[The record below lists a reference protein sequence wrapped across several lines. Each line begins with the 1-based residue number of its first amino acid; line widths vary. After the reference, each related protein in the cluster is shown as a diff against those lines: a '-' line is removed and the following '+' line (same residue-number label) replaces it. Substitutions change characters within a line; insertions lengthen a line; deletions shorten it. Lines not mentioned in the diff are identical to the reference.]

1 MTTEVTMP
9 KMGLT
14 MTTATVGKWLK
25 NEGDSVAK
33 GDELVEVTTDKIT
46 NVVDAPADGVLL
58 KIAAREGA
66 ELPPSGL
73 LGIIG
78 AAGESVAGDPLAAQ
92 PAKTETPAAAPA
104 SSAQPVAAA
113 PRQTAKGSARIVA
126 TPLARAVAARTGLD
140 LAQIHGTGPGGR
152 IVRADVDAAL
162 AAAPAAPLPAAGAPA
177 AAPITLAIPEDAI
190 LRRVPYTG
198 MRRAIGQNMSAS
210 WAAVPRVTQHS
221 SADVQPLLSLRA
233 KINEDRPKEEQVSLT
248 DMLVKIVARALT
260 RMPGL
265 NGVFDGKE
273 FLVMGEVNMGI
284 AVALED
290 GLTVPVIR
298 SANRKSL
305 FEISREAKD
314 LVAKAKSNRLGG
326 DDMAGGSFT
335 ISNEGVYRSVD
346 HFSPIIN
353 LPQVAILGIGRT
365 LETPVVENGALAI
378 RPVMGLSLTHDHR
391 VVDGGPAAE
400 FMAVLLELLAD
411 PLRSV
416 L

>member
-78 AAGESVAGDPLAAQ
+78 AAGESVASDAPAAQ
-92 PAKTETPAAAPA
+92 PAKAEAPAAAPA
-104 SSAQPVAAA
+104 STAQSAAA

-126 TPLARAVAARTGLD
+126 TPLARAVAARNGLD
-140 LAQIHGTGPGGR
+140 LARVQGTGPGGR

-162 AAAPAAPLPAAGAPA
+162 AAAPAAPLPAASAPA

-260 RMPGL
+260 RMPTL

-365 LETPVVENGALAI
+365 LETPVAENGALAI